1 MTSKL
6 DRSWPD
12 QLATDERRLSW
23 EFLDFLRI
31 TAVNKVAGLD
41 RERAAATPLATSPL
55 LSILG
60 IVRHLTSVERWWI
73 SLVGGG
79 ADLPN
84 FWDDPDRDIDFR
96 LTDADTPESV
106 VARYRAEWELSARA
120 LAGKG
125 PDDLA
130 ARAVRGQDRTVRWI
144 LAHVTQETARHVG
157 HLDILRELAD
167 GERGE

>member
-1 MTSKL
+1 VISRL

-12 QLATDERRLSW
+12 QMATDERRLSW
-23 EFLDFLRI
+23 EFLDFLRV
-31 TAVNKVAGLD
+31 TAVNKVAGLT
-41 RERAAATPLATSPL
+41 REQAAATPLATSPV

-79 ADLPN
+79 ADLPD
-84 FWDDPDRDIDFR
+84 FWADPDRDIDFR
-96 LTDADTPESV
+96 LSNADTPESV
-106 VARYRAEWELSARA
+106 VAGYRAEWELSARA
-120 LAGKG
+120 LSGKG

-130 ARAVRGQDRTVRWI
+130 TRPVRGEDRTVRWI

-157 HLDILRELAD
+157 HLHIQRELAD
-167 GERGE
+167 RERGE

>member
-1 MTSKL
+1 VTSEL

-55 LSILG
+55 LSVLG

-79 ADLPN
+79 ADLPD
-84 FWDDPDRDIDFR
+84 FWDDPDLDIDFR
-96 LTDADTPESV
+96 LSEADTPESV
-106 VARYRAEWELSARA
+106 VAGYR
-120 LAGKG
+120 
-125 PDDLA
+125 
-130 ARAVRGQDRTVRWI
+130 I